1 MPRQPRVV
9 AVDVPHH
16 ITQRGNN
23 RQTVFRTD
31 ADRLFYL
38 DLLRRKCD
46 QHRLA
51 VLGWCLM
58 PNHVHIIA
66 VPAHLDSMAKALGQT
81 HHTYALRSNRLRR
94 TSGHLW
100 QNRFYSCPV
109 GPSHLIEALAYAD
122 LNPVRA
128 RLADQPQSYPW
139 SSAQAHIA
147 HADPTGLLDDWR
159 WSDLDRTR
167 DWAQVLASRPAG
179 RPFERRLHSALRHG
193 RPLGDQAFT
202 DSLTLKALS
211 AGA

>member
-1 MPRQPRVV
+1 MPRRPRVA

-31 ADRLFYL
+31 ADRHFYL

-46 QHRLA
+46 QHGLA

-58 PNHVHIIA
+58 QNHVHIVA

-81 HHTYALRSNRLRR
+81 HHTYALRFNRLRR
-94 TSGHLW
+94 TTGHFW

-109 GPSHLIEALAYAD
+109 GPSHLIEALAYTD
-122 LNPVRA
+122 LNPVRT
-128 RLADQPQSYPW
+128 RLADEPGAYPW
-139 SSAQAHIA
+139 SSAQAHIT
-147 HADPTGLLDDWR
+147 HSDPIGLLDVWR
-159 WSDLDRTR
+159 WSDIDRTR
-167 DWAQVLASRPAG
+167 DWAEVLAARPAG
-179 RPFERRLHSALRHG
+179 RSFERRLQTALRHG
-193 RPLGDQAFT
+193 RPFGDDAFIA
-202 DSLTLKALS
+202 SLAPASLA